1 MLATG
6 LKCERE
12 ASKATGGLCK
22 AAGVLRRAVGVMFKV
37 LGVLNESKEER
48 IDRYGDSYMDPNDP
62 DRRRTSNGSVD
73 GSVDG
78 SVEGSEG
85 CDGGRGKGELAVFFK
100 VAW

>member
-48 IDRYGDSYMDPNDP
+48 VDRYGDS
-62 DRRRTSNGSVD
+62 
-73 GSVDG
+73 
-78 SVEGSEG
+78 
-85 CDGGRGKGELAVFFK
+85 
-100 VAW
+100 